1 MGMTIGGGKQHE
13 VKRKCEIETGMRWM
27 DKVDVAKQC
36 KRKDKIKMTDGTS
49 NERWTFKIKVH
60 CERR

>member
-1 MGMTIGGGKQHE
+1 
-13 VKRKCEIETGMRWM
+13 MRWM

-36 KRKDKIKMTDGTS
+36 KRKDKIEMTDGTS